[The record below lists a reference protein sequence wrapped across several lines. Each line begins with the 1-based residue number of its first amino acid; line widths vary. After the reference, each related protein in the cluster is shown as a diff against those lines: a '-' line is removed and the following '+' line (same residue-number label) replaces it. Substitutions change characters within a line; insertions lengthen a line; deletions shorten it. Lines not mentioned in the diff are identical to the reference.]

1 MAGQRRICVPAR
13 FSLAMRAQRGHHRS
27 LDGERPGMGFF
38 AFLKSL
44 DELLYEIMSWLVFY
58 PVTLWRAVR
67 HPLRMMN
74 YADSE
79 LGDAVGQQY
88 TDTLSPPLFLLLT
101 LLIGRAVELSLV
113 GEGALVEGTKG
124 LQILIKDDVTLILFR
139 VALFSL
145 FPVAF
150 AVRLIRAQRKALT
163 RDTLR
168 APFYSQ
174 CYAAAPFAMLIGIA
188 GSLIALPAPAGP
200 LAVLG
205 FTVVALLWY
214 GTLEIRWFA
223 QHLDASLLRAF
234 GQASIAMIECLVAVG
249 FITWLFSGYTVF

>member
-1 MAGQRRICVPAR
+1 
-13 FSLAMRAQRGHHRS
+13 
-27 LDGERPGMGFF
+27 MGFF

-58 PVTLWRAVR
+58 PVTLWRAIR
-67 HPLRMMN
+67 FPRRMMD

-79 LGDAVGQQY
+79 LGDQPAQQY

-101 LLIGRAVELSLV
+101 VLIGRAMELSLV

-139 VALFSL
+139 VVLFSL
-145 FPVAF
+145 FPIAF
-150 AVRLIRAQRKALT
+150 AVRLIRARGQALT

-174 CYAAAPFAMLIGIA
+174 CYAAGPFAMLAGIS
-188 GSLIALPAPAGP
+188 GSLNVLPQPTGALAGAVGLIIAL
-200 LAVLG
+200 
-205 FTVVALLWY
+205 FWY
-214 GTLEIRWFA
+214 GTLQIRWFA
-223 QHLDASLLRAF
+223 DHLGGSMVRAF
-234 GQASIAMIECLVAVG
+234 GQASIAMIECLIAIVIIG
-249 FITWLFSGYTVF
+249 WLFSGHTVF